1 MKKYYTSEEI
11 EKGVGDLPPISRV
24 TLNNLRA
31 ARKIKYTKLGNTCVY
46 TIEWIEDY
54 LRKNTVEPITA

>member
-1 MKKYYTSEEI
+1 MKKYYTTDEVAQ
-11 EKGVGDLPPISRV
+11 GVGDLPPISRV

-31 ARKIKYTKLGNTCVY
+31 ARKIQYSKLGNKCVY
-46 TIEWIEDY
+46 KIEWIEDY

>member
-11 EKGVGDLPPISRV
+11 EKGVGDLPPISRT

-54 LRKNTVEPITA
+54 LKKNTVEPITA

>member
-1 MKKYYTSEEI
+1 MKKYYTTEEVA
-11 EKGVGDLPPISRV
+11 KGVGELPPITAT
-24 TLNNLRA
+24 TLRNLRA
-31 ARKIKYTKLGNTCVY
+31 ARKIKYTKLGNQCVY